1 MNVCVCVIVSVWISR
16 SWRCVSVWERQ
27 WCMPAHSL
35 RTLTLISSMWNRT
48 NYPRVCYC
56 QFNRTKKYRAAHV
69 GWRTTEGF
77 HRSDELDNE
86 ESEPLQRCFDI
97 RSFVLPVLPLVP
109 LGLKRVC
116 LRLKRVGGDV
126 VCARACVFACLSA
139 PARVCECVWDCV
151 CVCVCRAITALESML
166 SGVGGVT
173 RLDFWTLCCMDQ
185 MVHYTPV
192 WQSNCSLYTTYK
204 HTCMHKHICTSSST
218 HTPTILLLLSL
229 SEQRVP
235 VQEDWIPTIHRFA
248 R

>member
-1 MNVCVCVIVSVWISR
+1 MRERVCLHVYR
-16 SWRCVSVWERQ
+16 RPHACVSVCE
-27 WCMPAHSL
+27 
-35 RTLTLISSMWNRT
+35 I
-48 NYPRVCYC
+48 
-56 QFNRTKKYRAAHV
+56 
-69 GWRTTEGF
+69 
-77 HRSDELDNE
+77 
-86 ESEPLQRCFDI
+86 
-97 RSFVLPVLPLVP
+97 
-109 LGLKRVC
+109 
-116 LRLKRVGGDV
+116 
-126 VCARACVFACLSA
+126 VF
-139 PARVCECVWDCV
+139 V

-185 MVHYTPV
+185 MVHYTAV
-192 WQSNCSLYTTYK
+192 WQSNCSLYTTYE